1 VAENKNKRSD
11 KTGKQIKCYNC
22 KKIGHYKNQCPELKE
37 RQANAFSAAFLKGK
51 FSTEDWYVDSGASA
65 HMTPNQEKLQR
76 VRQVHEMKEI
86 IVANQMSMPV
96 KCAGDT
102 QITTRVKNSQFD
114 ITVRNILCIP
124 NLTTNLLS
132 VSQLVANGNTVSF
145 KKNICHIHNQ
155 QKVLIGVAELENGV
169 YKLNTVKSEKVLA
182 ATVVQA
188 TDAKTWHRRLGHINS
203 NDLERMKG
211 GAVEGVF
218 YNEKADIQKSNC
230 QVCCEGKQTRL
241 PFPSGNHRSKKLL
254 EVVHSDLCGPMETKS
269 IGQAKYFLLFVD
281 DASRM
286 SFVYFLKEKNQALQR
301 FKEFRGMVENQTE
314 SKIKTL
320 RTDNG
325 GEFCSQQMES
335 YLKAAGIT
343 HQKTNPYTPEQN
355 GLCERFNRTIV
366 ERAKCL
372 LFEAELDKFF
382 WAEAV
387 NTAVYLKNRSPAS
400 GLGQMTPFE
409 RWSGRKPDVSHVR
422 VFGSP
427 AMVHIPKNKR
437 QKWDKKATKYIFVG
451 YPENVKG
458 YRFYNPKTR
467 QVTTSRDVIIM
478 EKNEINSDKS
488 QIEVKENDKVPEVQQ
503 VEDEDS
509 TEEDNTVPD
518 PDDPT
523 YVCDTSS
530 PYSTK
535 DDANHTL
542 SEEEIPATGT
552 V

>member
-1 VAENKNKRSD
+1 
-11 KTGKQIKCYNC
+11 
-22 KKIGHYKNQCPELKE
+22 
-37 RQANAFSAAFLKGK
+37 
-51 FSTEDWYVDSGASA
+51 
-65 HMTPNQEKLQR
+65 
-76 VRQVHEMKEI
+76 
-86 IVANQMSMPV
+86 
-96 KCAGDT
+96 
-102 QITTRVKNSQFD
+102 
-114 ITVRNILCIP
+114 
-124 NLTTNLLS
+124 
-132 VSQLVANGNTVSF
+132 
-145 KKNICHIHNQ
+145 
-155 QKVLIGVAELENGV
+155 
-169 YKLNTVKSEKVLA
+169 
-182 ATVVQA
+182 
-188 TDAKTWHRRLGHINS
+188 
-203 NDLERMKG
+203 
-211 GAVEGVF
+211 
-218 YNEKADIQKSNC
+218 
-230 QVCCEGKQTRL
+230 
-241 PFPSGNHRSKKLL
+241 
-254 EVVHSDLCGPMETKS
+254 
-269 IGQAKYFLLFVD
+269 
-281 DASRM
+281 
-286 SFVYFLKEKNQALQR
+286 
-301 FKEFRGMVENQTE
+301 
-314 SKIKTL
+314 L

-343 HQKTNPYTPEQN
+343 HQKSNPYTPEQN

-372 LFEAELDKFF
+372 LFEAELDKSF

-409 RWSGRKPDVSHVR
+409 RWTGRKPDVSHVR

-427 AMVHIPKNKR
+427 AMAHIPKNKR
-437 QKWDKKATKYIFVG
+437 QKWNKKGTKYIFVG

-458 YRFYNPKTR
+458 YRLYNPKTR

-488 QIEVKENDKVPEVQQ
+488 QIEVKENDKVPEVQE

-530 PYSTK
+530 SYSTK

-542 SEEEIPATGT
+542 SEEEIPARSSKRERRPVNRYGFTNLCVLAESESCGEEIT
-552 V
+552 YEEAMNGPEKEMWRQAMMEELKAFEDNQAWELVDVKKADRVVQCKWVFKKKFESDNKVRFRARLVAKGFTQKEGVDYKETYSPVLRYSTLRLLFALSVKLKFTITHLDVTTAFLNGYLDENVYMQVPPNLECNSYLRTKCGKTMFPHERIF